1 MTSEAGSIG
10 APQEPSPAP
19 AKAQP
24 ASRPVDFVKKVGKG
38 KTLSSD
44 LTAAE
49 ARMAFT
55 QLLDGGF
62 HPVQAGA
69 FLQALRIK
77 ELTQEELD
85 ALAEVFRSRT
95 VALRPLTGTGLATT
109 VAGPANG
116 KTLVLNLASDTQRK
130 GGLASLLAAH
140 LLRRFGIAVGI
151 VRSEPVLQK
160 NRASFEET
168 WEMAKL
174 LDPAGPL
181 FPVVAGSYPDSA
193 SASASVAAILDTMAP
208 PPILTECA
216 AMIPGLAALD
226 ELRSLLG
233 FRSCLHTA
241 EKLVNPWPASPML
254 LGISHKHYALRM
266 AGTMA
271 AQGLRGRILLGNHGT
286 VDLVLH
292 KETELVS
299 VGKADAQRLSEGF
312 AKGETAITE
321 ESVSPA
327 AMGLEIPS
335 DVYSLGKFPQW
346 REWLMAMGPQVGGAG
361 AGDPPEGRRDNGLR
375 RAIQYHLAVQLWA
388 AGAVD
393 DPASGLAA
401 ARRSIPT
408 LFL

>member
-1 MTSEAGSIG
+1 MTSEAGLTG
-10 APQEPSPAP
+10 APREPSP

-38 KTLSSD
+38 KTLSAD
-44 LTAAE
+44 LTAVE

-55 QLLDGGF
+55 QLLDGAF

-85 ALAEVFRSRT
+85 ALAAVFRSRT
-95 VALRPLTGTGLATT
+95 ASLGPLTGSGSAATVGGT
-109 VAGPANG
+109 AKG

-151 VRSEPVLQK
+151 VRSAPVLQK
-160 NRASFEET
+160 NAASFEET

-181 FPVVAGSYPDSA
+181 FPPAAGSSAADSLPA
-193 SASASVAAILDTMAP
+193 VTAAGPLAMAP
-208 PPILTECA
+208 APVLTDCA
-216 AMIPGLAALD
+216 ALIPGLAALD
-226 ELRSLLG
+226 DLRSLLG

-271 AQGLRGRILLGNHGT
+271 AQGLRGKILLGNHGT

-292 KETELVS
+292 KETEMVS
-299 VGKADAQRLSEGF
+299 VGRADSPGPSAAF
-312 AKGETAITE
+312 IKGEALITE
-321 ESVSPA
+321 EAVSPA
-327 AMGLEIPS
+327 SLGLEIPS
-335 DVYSLGKFPQW
+335 DIYSLGKFPQW
-346 REWLMAMGPQVGGAG
+346 REWLMAMGPGPQGAG
-361 AGDPPEGRRDNGLR
+361 AGAAGSPGEGRDNGLR
-375 RAIQYHLAVQLWA
+375 RAVQYHLAVQLWA
-388 AGAVD
+388 AGAAD
-393 DPASGLAA
+393 DPAGGLAA
-401 ARRSIPT
+401 ARRAIPT
-408 LFL
+408 LFM